1 METTRPS
8 NSGPHS
14 STRATSGA
22 RRPGSASLRPKLAAQ
37 ASLTLALLL
46 FTGTAAAQET
56 PEAKAFKDA
65 ASAFQDDLFDLAE
78 RQFGQ
83 FISAYPASPMLAEA
97 ILLRARAAIKL
108 GDPPAAISLLNSNLA
123 KAGPL
128 ADQYY
133 YRIGEAHYA
142 GSNYLAAADSFAAL
156 TRNFTNSGLL
166 LEAAHFEA
174 LAGFKQR
181 EFPRVV
187 ALLQNPNGPF
197 QRAARVR
204 PSDAITARG
213 GLLLAEVLLEQRLH
227 AEAEKTVLAVAE
239 KDLLP
244 DLKWDRQYLLCR
256 VQLAEGRL
264 PEALD
269 GATNLVSLAIGA
281 AKPELRA
288 DSTAF
293 QAGLLR
299 QLGQPDA
306 AIQVFTNNLAEGIP
320 ADRRRMA
327 LLNIIELQLAQNRLE
342 EAVRLLKEFLAR
354 HTLASGT
361 DMVLLTLGE
370 VNLRLYL
377 EGASTNGTDAATVS
391 AGPAAISQSTNR
403 LEEAISQFDKVLVS
417 STNSPIR
424 AKAFLNKGWCLWL
437 EGKPAESAGAFKAAV
452 ELLPFSEEAA
462 VARFKLADA
471 QLRQGDLTNAL
482 ANYRAVARDFS
493 ALPRVRAE
501 LVPRARYQIVSAATT
516 AGDLKAAEEAMHRLL
531 EAQADGPLAERSLLL
546 LGESLTDAKQPARA
560 RKVYAEFAE
569 RFPDSPLLAE
579 VQRARGRTYFEA
591 GDWPA
596 AEGEYELW
604 LERFPTNELRP
615 RVEFTLAWAHA
626 KAGDE
631 TNAFNLFTN
640 FLAKFPTNELAPRAK
655 FWVGDYFMRL
665 GDYVS
670 AQSAYQEIFENPD
683 WPVTNLTYQ
692 ARLYAGRAAFKR
704 QGWKDAE
711 SHFTILVND
720 LAHCPPSIA
729 AEAMFALGDTLTK
742 QIGPGS
748 PLDRFAQAKKAFEKI
763 PGHFGTNEL
772 VRDLALVPAAWG
784 RIGDCLLQLASQDP
798 KQYESAT
805 NAYLNVLTNKTAD
818 AALRSMALFGIGRA
832 FELQAAG
839 QPASDATNFF
849 TAAFEHYYDVVLGAG
864 PLAQT
869 GTDPFWLKEAG
880 LAAARIAEDRRQW
893 KTAIRIYERIGSV
906 VAPLKARLQ
915 DKIDK
920 AREQLRLEGAD

>member
-1 METTRPS
+1 M
-8 NSGPHS
+8 
-14 STRATSGA
+14 
-22 RRPGSASLRPKLAAQ
+22 LAAL
-37 ASLTLALLL
+37 ALPALALLL
-46 FTGTAAAQET
+46 CTGIAAAQET
-56 PEAKAFKDA
+56 PEAMAFKHA
-65 ASAFQDDLFDLAE
+65 VSAFQDGIFDLAE
-78 RQFGQ
+78 RQLGQ
-83 FISAYPASPMLAEA
+83 FTSAYPASPMLAEA
-97 ILLRARAAIKL
+97 ILLRAQAAIKL
-108 GDPPAAISLLNSNLA
+108 GNEPAAISLLNSNLA

-142 GSNYLAAADSFAAL
+142 GSNYLAAAESFAVL

-174 LAGFKQR
+174 LAQFKLR
-181 EFPRVV
+181 DFSRVV
-187 ALLQNPNGPF
+187 ALLQAPNGPF
-197 QRAARVR
+197 RRAARVR

-227 AEAEKTVLAVAE
+227 AEAERAVLAIAE

-269 GATNLVSLAIGA
+269 GATNLVSLAIGT

-306 AIQVFTNNLAEGIP
+306 AIQVFTNNLAEGVP
-320 ADRRRMA
+320 ADRRRLA

-342 EAVRLLKEFLAR
+342 ETVRLLKEFLAR
-354 HTLASGT
+354 HAQGPAADL
-361 DMVLLTLGE
+361 VLLTLGE
-370 VNLRLYL
+370 VNLRLHL
-377 EGASTNGTDAATVS
+377 AESGTNGTDAATTPTVPVPT
-391 AGPAAISQSTNR
+391 GQSTNR
-403 LEEAISQFDKVLVS
+403 LQEAISRFDQVLAS
-417 STNSPIR
+417 FTNSPIR
-424 AKAFLNKGWCLWL
+424 ARAFLNKGWCLWL
-437 EGKPAESAGAFKAAV
+437 EGKPAESAAAFKAAV

-471 QLRQGDLTNAL
+471 QLKQGELTNAL

-493 ALPRVRAE
+493 ALPRVRTE
-501 LVPRARYQIVSAATT
+501 LVPRARFQIVSAATA
-516 AGDLKAAEEAMHRLL
+516 AGDLKAAEEAMRQLL

-560 RKVYAEFAE
+560 RKVYAEFAQ
-569 RFPDSPLLAE
+569 RFPNSPLMAE
-579 VQRARGRTYFEA
+579 VQRARGRTHIEA
-591 GDWPA
+591 GEWPA
-596 AEGEYELW
+596 AVREYELW

-615 RVEFTLAWAHA
+615 RVEYALASSHA

-631 TNAFNLFTN
+631 TNAYNLFTN
-640 FLAKFPTNELAPRAK
+640 FLARFPTNELAPRAK

-670 AQSAYQEIFENPD
+670 AQSTYQEIFENLD
-683 WPVTNLTYQ
+683 WPVTNLTYL
-692 ARLYAGRAAFKR
+692 ARLAAGRAAFKR

-742 QIGPGS
+742 QIGPGI
-748 PLDRFAQAKKAFEKI
+748 PLDRFAEAKKVFEKI

-784 RIGDCLLQLASQDP
+784 RIGDCLLQLASEDP

-818 AALRSMALFGIGRA
+818 AALRSMALCGIGKA

-839 QPASDATNFF
+839 QPASESTNCF

-864 PLAQT
+864 LLAQT

-880 LAAARIAEDRRQW
+880 MAAARIAEDRRQW

-906 VAPLKARLQ
+906 LPPLKARLQ